1 MSSYID
7 LKFINNMSARLSQF
21 KRKNDYLYNFRCPHC
36 GDSKKNKT
44 KARAYFYR
52 VKNDMFFKCHNC
64 GEGQSLANFLKFIDP
79 KLHDQYLLERYKGS
93 APSTQKPKL
102 DFDFKPQF
110 DEKETKVDILDD
122 LTKVSDLSGE
132 HPVLKYVQDRKIPE
146 EHYDNLYLCDKFMA
160 FVNKVKP
167 QTFPFIKQDHPR
179 LIIPFFDYDG
189 KLFAFQGR
197 AFGNEQPKYLTIKL
211 KESKRKIY
219 GLERV
224 NLQLPINIVEG
235 PIDSLF
241 VNNCLAMGGADMFFD
256 RVPANQIT
264 YIFDNEPRNK
274 EIIKRMYN
282 VIEKD
287 YNVVIWPDHIQS
299 KDVND
304 MIVSGMSKEEVQSII
319 STNTFAKLEAL
330 TKLSYYKKC

>member
-7 LKFINNMSARLSQF
+7 LKYINNLSSRLKQF
-21 KRKNDYLYNFRCPHC
+21 KKKTDYLYNFRCPHC
-36 GDSKKNKT
+36 GDSKKSKL

-64 GEGQSLANFLKFIDP
+64 GMGQTLANFLKFID
-79 KLHDQYLLERYKGS
+79 DNVYSQYLLERYKGGTP
-93 APSTQKPKL
+93 ATQKPK
-102 DFDFKPQF
+102 FDFKPTQF
-110 DEKETKVDILDD
+110 KDPTLLDD
-122 LTKVSDLSGE
+122 LKKISELNED
-132 HPVLKYVQDRKIPE
+132 HPARLYCIKRKIPKE
-146 EHYDNLYLCDKFMA
+146 YFDILYLSDKFGEL
-160 FVNKVKP
+160 VNKVKP
-167 QTFPFIKQDHPR
+167 NTYNTKTDHPR
-179 LIIPFFDYDG
+179 LIIPFFDTTG

-224 NLQLPINIVEG
+224 NLQQHIHIVEG

-241 VNNCLAMGGADMFFD
+241 VDNCLAMGGADMLFD
-256 RVPANQIT
+256 RVPADQIT

-274 EIIKRMYN
+274 EIIKRMYS

-287 YNVVIWPDHIQS
+287 YNVVIWPEHIQS

-304 MIVSGMSKEEVQSII
+304 MIMNGMSKDEVRSII

-330 TKLSYYKKC
+330 TKLTSYKKC

>member
-7 LKFINNMSARLSQF
+7 LKFINEMSTRLQQF
-21 KRKNDYLYNFRCPHC
+21 KRKSEYLYNFRCPYC

-64 GEGQSLANFLKFIDP
+64 GEGHNLANVIKHIDQ
-79 KLHDQYLLERYKGS
+79 KLHDRYLLERYKSS
-93 APSTQKPKL
+93 APSTQKPKAA
-102 DFDFKPQF
+102 FDFKPAF
-110 DEKETKVDILDD
+110 DSKPQKDYLSQ
-122 LTKVSDLSGE
+122 LTKVSDLKE
-132 HPVLKYVQDRKIPE
+132 NHPARHYVTDRMIPE
-146 EHYDNLYLCDKFMA
+146 NHFENLYLCDKFME

-167 QTFPFIKQDHPR
+167 QTFPFIKEDHPR
-179 LIIPFFDYDG
+179 LIIPFFDLDG
-189 KLFAFQGR
+189 KFFAFQGR

-211 KESKRKIY
+211 KDSKQKIY

-224 NLQLPINIVEG
+224 NLQEHINIVEG

-241 VNNCLAMGGADMFFD
+241 VKNCLAMGGADMYFD
-256 RVPANQIT
+256 RIPAKNIT

-274 EIIKRMYN
+274 EIVNRMYD
-282 VIEKD
+282 VIDKN
-287 YNVVIWPDHIQS
+287 YNLVIWPDHIQS

-304 MIVSGMSKEEVQSII
+304 MVMSGMNIDEVNNLI
-319 STNTFAKLEAL
+319 STNTFAGLEAL
-330 TKLSYYKKC
+330 TKLTNYKKC